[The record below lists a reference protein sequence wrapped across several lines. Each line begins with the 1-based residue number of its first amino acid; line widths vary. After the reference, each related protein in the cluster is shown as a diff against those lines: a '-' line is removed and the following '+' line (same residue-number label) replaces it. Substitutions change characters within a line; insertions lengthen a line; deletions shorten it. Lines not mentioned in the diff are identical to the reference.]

1 MNNESEILVERYL
14 DRSLTP
20 AEGDELDRQLR
31 AEPALRRELLQA
43 AGMEV
48 ELRRIMRAQ
57 VAVRRRRFW
66 QRTVPL
72 GVAALLLL
80 QVGGWIWLHRSAQT
94 APPPLRRHVV
104 KVVQPLPPPL
114 PLPLPLPPPALPQP
128 DTRPPVLGAV
138 ESLRGAAARVC
149 QTDDAWQPVVSGMVV
164 RVGDRL
170 QVGTNTVADLRYEDG
185 SRLRIYPVS
194 DLTISTTNQAKQV
207 WLQAGA
213 LDAEIAP
220 QPPDQP
226 MEVGASGLSTIVRGT
241 EFRMLADDQ
250 SVWLGV
256 RHGKVEVVRASD
268 RRGVAVTDGY
278 YVSTAKGWPFQPLS
292 TICPY
297 WQAQCVARTGAQ
309 YR

>member
-1 MNNESEILVERYL
+1 MNNESDILVERYL

-48 ELRRIMRAQ
+48 ELRRTMRVQTAW
-57 VAVRRRRFW
+57 RLRRFW

-80 QVGGWIWLHRSAQT
+80 QVGGWLWVSRVGATRSTGRQA
-94 APPPLRRHVV
+94 VV
-104 KVVQPLPPPL
+104 DRALPSVQGKVV
-114 PLPLPLPPPALPQP
+114 A
-128 DTRPPVLGAV
+128 
-138 ESLRGAAARVC
+138 LRGEASVTRGQAGDV
-149 QTDDAWQPVVSGMVV
+149 WQPVVSGMVL

-170 QVGTNTVADLRYEDG
+170 QVGSNTVAVFRYGDG
-185 SRLRIYPVS
+185 SQLRMYALS
-194 DLTISTTNQAKQV
+194 DLTLAASNGAKRV

-213 LDAEIAP
+213 LDAVIAP
-220 QPPDQP
+220 QPPDHP
-226 MEVGASGLSTIVRGT
+226 MEVDTPGLATIVRGT
-241 EFRMLADDQ
+241 EFRMLADSQ

-256 RHGKVEVVRASD
+256 RHGKVDVVRASD
-268 RRGVAVTDGY
+268 RRVVAVTDGY
-278 YVSTAKGWPFQPLS
+278 YVATAKGWPFQPLS